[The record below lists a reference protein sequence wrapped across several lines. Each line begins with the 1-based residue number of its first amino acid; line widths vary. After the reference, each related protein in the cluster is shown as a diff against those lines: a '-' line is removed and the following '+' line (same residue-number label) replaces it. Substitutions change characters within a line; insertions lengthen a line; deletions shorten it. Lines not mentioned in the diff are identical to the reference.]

1 MTYEAI
7 EKANKTLKSTDI
19 KGKKYIEVNER
30 IKAFRM
36 VYPNGSIITEIISLE
51 NGVCTMKASIY
62 DDKQTVLATGFAQ
75 EKQDASF
82 INKTSY
88 IENCETSAVGRALGM
103 CGFGID
109 TSVASYEEVANAIEN
124 QEKSKEK
131 TPQKPAELT
140 FEQIEGLVQLA
151 KKKGLKEPTKT
162 LCRRYKVNAL
172 SELTAKQYKECVA
185 GLEKMTDTAGA

>member
-1 MTYEAI
+1 MTFEAI

-30 IKAFRM
+30 IKAFRT
-36 VYPNGSIITEIISLE
+36 VCPNGAIITEIISLE

-62 DDKQTVLATGFAQ
+62 DDKQVVLATGFAQ

>member
-1 MTYEAI
+1 MTFEAI

-19 KGKKYIEVNER
+19 KDKKYIKVNER

-36 VYPNGSIITEIISLE
+36 VYPNGAIITEIVSLE
-51 NGVCTMKASIY
+51 NGVCTMKTIIF
-62 DDKQTVLATGFAQ
+62 DDEQKVLATGFAQ

-131 TPQKPAELT
+131 SPQKPAELT

-151 KKKGLKEPTKT
+151 KKKGIKEPTKT

-172 SELTAKQYKECVA
+172 SELNAKQYKECVA
-185 GLEKMTDTAGA
+185 GLENMTDTAGA